1 METISQDELRAKLD
15 RRDDFK
21 LVMVYHEVVFQSR
34 HIPGSIN
41 VPDPRDV
48 LTTLKP
54 EEEIVL
60 YCSDAG
66 CPSSK
71 YAYRLLERAGYKN
84 ICRYSGGISDWEAAG
99 LPMEGDLDR

>member
-1 METISQDELRAKLD
+1 MNTVPFFFFQAGTTNTARPT
-15 RRDDFK
+15 RR
-21 LVMVYHEVVFQSR
+21 R
-34 HIPGSIN
+34 PGSIN

-54 EEEIVL
+54 EEEIIL
-60 YCSDAG
+60 YCSDAE

-71 YAYRLLERAGYKN
+71 YAYRLLERVGYKN